1 MRMLLAL
8 AAMLAAA
15 PARADEILAA
25 ALEGR
30 SVTRG
35 RSRSAADEERR
46 ALAQLNADLNDA
58 TVTRNVLMAFLYL
71 GDAGVMAD
79 RYADRGKDLQQR
91 AVALSA
97 ELARAEGNASP
108 EGLLAVAA
116 ARRRAEAL
124 RLDVLAWTLLPAA
137 VHEIDE
143 RVRMDFAPH
152 RPAFVAAIR
161 RIAAEGDYQGARQTV
176 LDSLN

>member
-1 MRMLLAL
+1 MLLAL
-8 AAMLAAA
+8 AAMLASA
-15 PARADEILAA
+15 PARADEILAD
-25 ALEGR
+25 ALAGR

-35 RSRSAADEERR
+35 KSRAAADEERR

-58 TVTRNVLMAFLYL
+58 TVVRNVLMAFLYL

-79 RYADRGKDLQQR
+79 RYTDRGKDLQQR

-97 ELARAEGNASP
+97 ELARAEGDDSP

-116 ARRRAEAL
+116 ARRRAENL

-137 VHEIDE
+137 VHDIDE
-143 RVRMDFAPH
+143 RVRMDFAAH

-161 RIAAEGDYQGARQTV
+161 RIAADGDFHGARQTV